1 MPSITN
7 KEIRHQTVQE
17 TGTLMLENGY
27 TVSFDESGAL
37 AIKGHG
43 IELFQYPRYLGFIKH
58 NTNPERYQLVDC
70 GWMIDI
76 PAANAFEFQTFT
88 KLDPI
93 SPTESYNV
101 SKPYELENP
110 VEFKAAISE
119 LKAQA
124 EFDKN
129 EGYTEIKVDID
140 LVLRLVSTIQ
150 NQSNEK

>member
-7 KEIRHQTVQE
+7 KEIRHQTVKE
-17 TGTLMLENGY
+17 TGILTLDNGY

-43 IELFQYPRYLGFIKH
+43 IELFQYPKYLGFVKH
-58 NTNPERYQLVDC
+58 DTKPARYQLVDC
-70 GWMIDI
+70 GWMIEI
-76 PAANAFEFQTFT
+76 PASNAVQFQTFT
-88 KLDPI
+88 KLDPVD
-93 SPTESYNV
+93 PTQSFNMT
-101 SKPYELENP
+101 KPYDLGNT

-124 EFDKN
+124 EFDKKG
-129 EGYTEIKVDID
+129 GYTEINVDID
-140 LVLRLVSTIQ
+140 LVLNLVSTIQ